1 MKNKYIISGNYLDLN
16 EYDKINFGKYIDS
29 SDYYNAIYVDFY
41 KEYLETAEEKSKRE
55 AKEKAESRNNKIDQI
70 LPNK

>member
-16 EYDKINFGKYIDS
+16 EYDKIN
-29 SDYYNAIYVDFY
+29 FY

>member
-41 KEYLETAEEKSKRE
+41 KGLETAEEKSKRE

>member
-1 MKNKYIISGNYLDLN
+1 MKNKYIISGNYLYLNEYDKNKYIISGNYLDLN
-16 EYDKINFGKYIDS
+16 EYDKIN
-29 SDYYNAIYVDFY
+29 FY

-55 AKEKAESRNNKIDQI
+55 AKEKAESRNNKIAQI

>member
-1 MKNKYIISGNYLDLN
+1 MKNKYIISGNYLDVN

-29 SDYYNAIYVDFY
+29 SDYYNSIYVNFY
-41 KEYLETAEEKSKRE
+41 KEYLETSEEKSKRE
-55 AKEKAESRNNKIDQI
+55 AKEKAERRNNKIDQI